1 MATKNN
7 KNSPASSIPASGG
20 RIEANRKRR
29 LTRTLTQQPNNRQ
42 VQVALSE
49 SRGHKRKTPK
59 NPYWSHTMIREAKL
73 FKEFTGKMDINIFSS
88 IEATRTNARLHTT
101 RTDWSQVKLPEGRV
115 DFSLGAR
122 ALGKFA

>member
-1 MATKNN
+1 MATKSN
-7 KNSPASSIPASGG
+7 KKVQTTAPVGS

-29 LTRTLTQQPNNRQ
+29 LARTLKEQPNNEQ
-42 VQVALSE
+42 VQLALND

-73 FKEFTGKMDINIFSS
+73 FKEFTGKMDTNIFSS

-122 ALGKFA
+122 ALGKSA

>member
-7 KNSPASSIPASGG
+7 KNSPASAPASGG

-29 LTRTLTQQPNNRQ
+29 LTRTLKQQPNNEQ
-42 VQVALSE
+42 VKVALTE
-49 SRGHKRKTPK
+49 NRGHKRKTPK

-73 FKEFTGKMDINIFSS
+73 FKEFTGTMDINVFSS
-88 IEATRTNARLHTT
+88 IEATRSNARLHLT
-101 RTDWSQVKLPEGRV
+101 RPDWTQVKVPEGRV

-122 ALGKFA
+122 AHGKFA